1 MRARPRTLSVIDGV
15 KALLPRVRL
24 TLPKGVDMHAVG
36 DQSIFVKAAVFGVVR
51 EAALAAALVGVMILL
66 FLGSWR
72 STVIILVEIPLA
84 ILFSLTALS
93 WFGETNNV
101 MTLGG
106 LALAVGI
113 LVDDGTVTIENI
125 NYHLEQGKDVRQAI
139 LAGAQHIVIPAFV
152 TLLSLCIV
160 FVPMFQLGG
169 VAGYLFRPMAEAVVF
184 ALIGSFIL
192 SRTLVPTMAN
202 YLMRGGHAG
211 HGEPN

>member
-1 MRARPRTLSVIDGV
+1 
-15 KALLPRVRL
+15 
-24 TLPKGVDMHAVG
+24 
-36 DQSIFVKAAVFGVVR
+36 
-51 EAALAAALVGVMILL
+51 
-66 FLGSWR
+66 
-72 STVIILVEIPLA
+72 
-84 ILFSLTALS
+84 
-93 WFGETNNV
+93 

-125 NYHLEQGKDVRQAI
+125 NYHLEQGKAIEPAI
-139 LAGAQHIVIPAFV
+139 LDGAQQIVIPAFV
-152 TLLSLCIV
+152 TLLCLCIV

-202 YLMRGGHAG
+202 YLMRGHHQAG
-211 HGEPN
+211 TSTTMHRSRAERPVPQSAQAVSAGLRDDASRGCASAIARCCRSRSVVRRLSSPASSPACCSRSASGRFWARTSSRRSIPGRS